1 MKSSNINP
9 RRLFAVMKKEF
20 ISLFRDPMS
29 LTIMIAMPI
38 LMLVL
43 YGYAASLDVDHVPI
57 SILDRDKTTESRNF
71 INRFINNKYFDL
83 VSSLNSD
90 REIQETLDSGK
101 AKVVLNIP
109 HKFGQAIRGGKTA
122 TVQALIDGSDS
133 TWAQSAS
140 GYIQSI
146 GTQFNSDLIQNK
158 ADQLGVVNPPPFPIN
173 LIPRIWYNQD
183 LRSMN
188 FFVPGLIAVVL
199 MQVSSLL
206 TSLTIISEKEQGT
219 IESIIVSPIRKY
231 ELMLGKILPYVIIIF
246 CDMFL
251 ITGCAYLLFN
261 VPVKGSYLLLLFC
274 SFIFL
279 TGTMALGLFI
289 STTATSS
296 QAAMQ
301 MTSIT
306 TLLPAI
312 LLSGFTFPIS
322 NMPWALQMV
331 SLFVPARYFIDI
343 LRALYLKG
351 VGLMCFWQD
360 FAMMTLLSLFFIVI
374 SIRKFQKRLD

>member
-1 MKSSNINP
+1 MKSKNINP
-9 RRLFAVMKKEF
+9 RRALAVIKKEF
-20 ISLFRDPMS
+20 VTLFRDPMS
-29 LTIMIAMPI
+29 LAIMVLMPI
-38 LMLVL
+38 FMLTL
-43 YGYAASLDVDHVPI
+43 YGFAASLDVEHVPL
-57 SILDRDKTTESRNF
+57 SILDRDKTKESRDF
-71 INRFINNKYFDL
+71 IDSFTHNKYFHL
-83 VSSLNSD
+83 VSCLNADS
-90 REIQETLDSGK
+90 EIPAVLDGGH
-101 AKVVLNIP
+101 AKMILNIP

-122 TVQALIDGSDS
+122 VVQALIDGSDS
-133 TWAQSAS
+133 TWAQSAV
-140 GYIQSI
+140 GYAQSI
-146 GTQFNSDLIQNK
+146 GLQFNADLMENK
-158 ADQLGVVNPPPFPIN
+158 MKGMGVVKPVAYPIN

-199 MQVSSLL
+199 MQVSALL

-231 ELMLGKILPYVIIIF
+231 ELMLGKIIPYVIIIF

-251 ITGCAYLLFN
+251 ITGCAYVLFG

-274 SFIFL
+274 SFVFL
-279 TGTMALGLFI
+279 IGTMALGLFI

-301 MTSIT
+301 MTSMA

-312 LLSGFTFPIS
+312 LLSGFTFPID

-331 SLFVPARYFIDI
+331 SLFVPARYFIEM
-343 LRALYLKG
+343 LRAIYLKG
-351 VGLMCFWQD
+351 VGLFCFWED
-360 FAMMTLLSLFFIVI
+360 FVLMSILSLFFIGI
-374 SIRKFQKRLD
+374 SILKFNKRLD